1 MPMPFHKAMRQCYR
15 KAGFIE
21 KKTARKKVN
30 KIKYEGGPQ
39 LYIYGCSQCGRFH
52 LTKNPEAEGQVF

>member
-39 LYIYGCSQCGRFH
+39 LYI
-52 LTKNPEAEGQVF
+52 